1 MSEDPE
7 DMSCHRCEFEGC
19 DELANVRIQEVRICT
34 KHIKWAMDLAFKPV
48 KDAMKACE
56 TDADA

>member
-1 MSEDPE
+1 MSDPIEDDE
-7 DMSCHRCEFEGC
+7 RHCEFENC
-19 DELANVRIQEVRICT
+19 DEIANVRIQEVRICT